1 MKISLIIVFSV
12 FLLLVFGCKMQVD
25 NIQSGDKGVEGAQDV
40 ISFKG
45 RVVYRNFE
53 GGFWGIISDDGQRYD
68 PLVLPEQFQIEGLRV
83 AGKVRRR
90 NVAHFHM
97 WGTIVE
103 LVELKIIEDGV
114 SPAIKELIDGF
125 TYQLKDGKVVRLIG
139 INSNKNAQDKT
150 EEIDVDTNAYELP
163 PQGTIIPCEL
173 CVILYPER
181 YEKEPQTCLI
191 CQGAKEHFQPAQM
204 MTREMAQMQLY
215 ELDLKIQQLMYQ
227 TIMDSLSKPVDL
239 GQLKK
244 MHKLYKRKLIHL
256 LVYDFLEVEPVK
268 ENILQL
274 DEMIKK

>member
-1 MKISLIIVFSV
+1 
-12 FLLLVFGCKMQVD
+12 
-25 NIQSGDKGVEGAQDV
+25 
-40 ISFKG
+40 
-45 RVVYRNFE
+45 
-53 GGFWGIISDDGQRYD
+53 
-68 PLVLPEQFQIEGLRV
+68 
-83 AGKVRRR
+83 
-90 NVAHFHM
+90 
-97 WGTIVE
+97 
-103 LVELKIIEDGV
+103 LKIIEDGV

-274 DEMIKK
+274 DEMIKKYGQGTVPAFNHLSENYLMVLLISSIMWDRYSIPGNDIFNLFYNIGFDIRA